1 MYARV
6 ATFEG
11 VNMEVAQRTMKEADE
26 RLEPI
31 MSQIQ
36 GLQGSM
42 ELVDRSA
49 NKFMSINFF
58 DSEENMQAAERIF
71 DEEMPKALGDL
82 MKDWEGQRTSVDR
95 YEIVGDRR
103 PESVTA

>member
-6 ATFEG
+6 AQFEG
-11 VNMEVAQRTMKEADE
+11 VNVEQAESTMKEADE
-26 RLEPI
+26 RMEPI
-31 MSQIQ
+31 LRSIE

-42 ELVDRSA
+42 ELVDKSSG
-49 NKFMSINFF
+49 KFIGISFF
-58 DSEENMQAAERIF
+58 DTEENMKAAERIF

-82 MKDWEGQRTSVDR
+82 MDKWEGRRTSVDR

-103 PESVTA
+103 PAGTAA

>member
-11 VNMEVAQRTMKEADE
+11 VNMDAAERTMKEADE
-26 RLEPI
+26 RMEPI
-31 MSQIQ
+31 MRSIE

-42 ELVDRSA
+42 ELADKA
-49 NKFMSINFF
+49 TGKFIAISFF
-58 DSEENMQAAERIF
+58 DTEENMQAAEKVF
-71 DEEMPKALGDL
+71 DEDMPKALGDL
-82 MKDWEGQRTSVDR
+82 MEDWEGSRTSVDR

-103 PESVTA
+103 PESVGA